1 MHNSALGGHLG
12 APATLQRISS
22 MFYWPN
28 MKSDVLSMVQHCLN
42 CQKAKPDRS
51 RYPGLLQPLPVPT
64 SSWDVI
70 SMDFIEG
77 LPQSGNAN
85 AILVVIDKFT
95 KFAHFLLLKHPYTA
109 STVAKLFMD
118 SVYKLHG
125 LPSAIISDRDKIFT
139 SNFWKQLF
147 QLTRTKLRL
156 STAYHP
162 QTDGQTE
169 RLNQCLE
176 TCLCCFVNACPSKWS
191 NWLSLA
197 EYWYN
202 TSHHSALGR
211 SPFEVLYSYV
221 PKHFGLTVDDALPDS
236 PRLSS
241 WLADRAL
248 MQDLVRQHL
257 LRAQECMKKQSDKR
271 RSERSFQIGDWVFL
285 KLQPYVQSSLAR
297 RSSQK
302 LAF

>member
-1 MHNSALGGHLG
+1 ML
-12 APATLQRISS
+12 
-22 MFYWPN
+22 
-28 MKSDVLSMVQHCLN
+28 VL
-42 CQKAKPDRS
+42 
-51 RYPGLLQPLPVPT
+51 
-64 SSWDVI
+64 
-70 SMDFIEG
+70 
-77 LPQSGNAN
+77 QSG
-85 AILVVIDKFT
+85 AIGYHLLNIGIIPVTI
-95 KFAHFLLLKHPYTA
+95 LLL
-109 STVAKLFMD
+109 
-118 SVYKLHG
+118 
-125 LPSAIISDRDKIFT
+125 
-139 SNFWKQLF
+139 
-147 QLTRTKLRL
+147 
-156 STAYHP
+156 
-162 QTDGQTE
+162 E
-169 RLNQCLE
+169 
-176 TCLCCFVNACPSKWS
+176 
-191 NWLSLA
+191 
-197 EYWYN
+197 
-202 TSHHSALGR
+202 R